1 LARELQEDGAT
12 TADGRLNAVIA
23 NERVKT
29 SVKTK
34 IWNGQDLRNQSEMPA
49 RARQLCDDVM
59 RVIENNGEVTLPSGL
74 PAEPL
79 FTKRQRQ
86 LARLIVW
93 ALIFAGLLVVARAI
107 K

>member
-49 RARQLCDDVM
+49 RSRQLCDDVM

-74 PAEPL
+74 PA
-79 FTKRQRQ
+79 
-86 LARLIVW
+86 
-93 ALIFAGLLVVARAI
+93 
-107 K
+107 